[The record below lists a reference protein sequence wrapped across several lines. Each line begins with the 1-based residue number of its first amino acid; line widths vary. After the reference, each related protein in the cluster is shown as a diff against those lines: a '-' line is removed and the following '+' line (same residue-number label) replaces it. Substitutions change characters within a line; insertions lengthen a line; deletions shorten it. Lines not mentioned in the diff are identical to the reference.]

1 METTDLSSARF
12 WEGDENHIAMDP
24 LRPDDARGL
33 ADFAK
38 EGLKARGWCFFQTS
52 GSEGLPKW
60 VGLSKEAFL
69 VSARAVN
76 AFFDVTP
83 ADRWLVALPLHH
95 VGGFS
100 IYARSFA
107 SGSPVHRMD
116 DPWDAAAFA
125 AHCREHRATLTSLV
139 PTQVF
144 DLANEQI
151 VAPPDLRAVI
161 VGGGALAPA
170 LRDRARKLGWRL
182 CCSYG
187 MTEAASQ
194 IGTESTEGGATALRE
209 TIFVLP
215 HWDATTDAESVLT
228 IRGPALAKGYATRDE
243 RDAWHWQAIDPMT
256 GLRTRDRVR
265 IWQQGA
271 RQRLQFI
278 GRETAF
284 IKICGELVNVDALQ
298 RRLDDVADQIGFLA
312 GAVIVPLDDPRRGAT
327 IVIAVELGDSSNE
340 GRAVLLRRYN
350 EASLPFER
358 ASGVRVVGFIP
369 RSPLGKPRVAELAVM
384 LAKA

>member
-12 WEGDENHIAMDP
+12 WEGDENHIAIDP

-33 ADFAK
+33 AEFAK
-38 EGLKARGWCFFQTS
+38 EGLNARGWCFFQTS
-52 GSEGLPKW
+52 GSEGRPKW
-60 VGLSKEAFL
+60 VGVTKDAFL

-76 AFFDVTP
+76 AFFEVTA

-100 IYARSFA
+100 IYARSFV
-107 SGSPVHRMD
+107 SGSPVHRMED
-116 DPWDAAAFA
+116 EWDPAVFA

-139 PTQVF
+139 PTEVF

-161 VGGGALAPA
+161 VGGGALAPG

-194 IGTESTEGGATALRE
+194 IATESTEGGATALRE
-209 TIFVLP
+209 TMVVLP
-215 HWDATTDAESVLT
+215 HWDVTTDAESVLT

-243 RDAWHWQAIDPMT
+243 RDAWHWQAIDPET

-265 IWQQGA
+265 LWRQGA
-271 RQRLQFI
+271 RQCLQFM
-278 GRETAF
+278 GRESAF

-298 RRLDDVADQIGFLA
+298 RRLDDVADQIGFPA
-312 GAVIVPLDDPRRGAT
+312 GAVIVPLDDPRRGAG
-327 IVIAVELGDSSNE
+327 IVIAVELGVSSNE
-340 GRAVLLRRYN
+340 DRAVLLRRFN
-350 EASLPFER
+350 DACLPFER
-358 ASGVRVVGFIP
+358 ASGVFIVGFIP
-369 RSPLGKPRVAELAVM
+369 RTPLGKVRVTELAGM

>member
-38 EGLKARGWCFFQTS
+38 EGVKARGWCFFQTS

-76 AFFDVTP
+76 AFFGVTP
-83 ADRWLVALPLHH
+83 ADRWVAALPLHH

-107 SGSPVHRMD
+107 SGSTVRRMD
-116 DPWDAAAFA
+116 DPWDAAVFGAR
-125 AHCREHRATLTSLV
+125 CREHRATLTSLV

-161 VGGGALAPA
+161 VGGGALAPG

-194 IGTESTEGGATALRE
+194 IATESTEGGATALRE

-215 HWDATTDAESVLT
+215 HWDVTTDAESVLT

-271 RQRLQFI
+271 RQCLQFI
-278 GRETAF
+278 GRESAF

-298 RRLDDVADQIGFLA
+298 RRLDDVADQIGFPA

-358 ASGVRVVGFIP
+358 ASVVRVVGFIP
-369 RSPLGKPRVAELAVM
+369 RSPLGKPRVAELAVV
-384 LAKA
+384 LSKA